1 MRLPV
6 KIALI
11 TLTASL
17 LFVGAAAAQE
27 SVADFYREKTIRIT
41 VGAAAGGGNDTYAR
55 LVARQLSK
63 YVPGNPS
70 VIIQNIPGAG
80 SNKAASYVALHA
92 PRDGTAIGAIQP
104 SAVLQPLLSDM
115 KLPHD
120 PSKFIA
126 LGSASSGVYLC
137 LVRSDAPVKTFEEA
151 LSKEVLI
158 GTPGEGSTLRE
169 MPILLVNLLGAKL
182 KLIGGYTGSSE
193 ILVAI
198 ERNEVHG
205 MCGMGYSSISMQ
217 RGEWLRNGML
227 RILVQED
234 MVGHPE
240 VTKLGVPLAPSFAK
254 TEEDRQVMEML
265 YGKNQFG
272 RPFVLPEGVPP
283 DRVAA
288 LRKAFV
294 AAMRDPQS
302 VEEAQK
308 LGMDLGEMEGSAMQ
322 ALVTRLY
329 ALPPNVIERAKQALI
344 YKGPSK

>member
-1 MRLPV
+1 MRRNV
-6 KIALI
+6 VALAA
-11 TLTASL
+11 TLFLAS
-17 LFVGAAAAQE
+17 AAAAQDQ
-27 SVADFYREKTIRIT
+27 VAEFYRGKTVRIT

-55 LVARQLSK
+55 LMARQFGK
-63 YVPGNPS
+63 YIPGNPA

-80 SNKAASYVALHA
+80 ANKAASYVALQA

-104 SAVLQPLLSDM
+104 SSVLQPLLSDV

-137 LVRSDAPVKTFEEA
+137 LVRSDAPVKTFEETFT
-151 LSKEVLI
+151 KEVLI

-169 MPILLVNLLGAKL
+169 MPILLVNVLGAKL
-182 KLIGGYTGSSE
+182 KLIGGYSGSSE

-217 RGEWLRNGML
+217 RGEWLRNGTM
-227 RILVQED
+227 RIIVQED
-234 MVGHPE
+234 MKGHPE
-240 VTKLGVPLAPSFAK
+240 VNKLGVPLATSFAK
-254 TEEDRQVMEML
+254 TDEDRQVMEML
-265 YGKNQFG
+265 YGKNEFG

-294 AAMRDPQS
+294 ASMQDP
-302 VEEAQK
+302 VTVAEATK
-308 LGMDLGEMEGSAMQ
+308 LGMDLGEMEGGAMQ
-322 ALVTRLY
+322 ALVEKLY
-329 ALPPNVIERAKQALI
+329 AMPPRVVERAKQALI
-344 YKGPSK
+344 YKPAR

>member
-1 MRLPV
+1 M
-6 KIALI
+6 KTGSIALVVI
-11 TLTASL
+11 LCVTGGAS
-17 LFVGAAAAQE
+17 AQDA
-27 SVADFYREKTIRIT
+27 VADFYRDKTIRIT

-55 LVARQLSK
+55 LVARQLGK
-63 YVPGNPS
+63 YMPGNPN

-80 SNKAASYVALHA
+80 SNKAASYVALQA
-92 PRDGTAIGAIQP
+92 PKDGTAIGAIQP

-137 LVRSDAPVKTFEEA
+137 LVRSDAPVKTFEETFT
-151 LSKEVLI
+151 KEVLI

-169 MPILLVNLLGAKL
+169 MPILLINVLGAKL

-205 MCGMGYSSISMQ
+205 MCGMGYSSIAMQ
-217 RGEWLRNGML
+217 RGEWLRNGTM

-234 MVGHPE
+234 MNGHPE
-240 VTKLGVPLAPSFAK
+240 VNKMGVPLAPSFAK

-272 RPFVLPEGVPP
+272 RPFVLPDGVPP
-283 DRVAA
+283 ERVAA

-294 AAMRDPQS
+294 AAMRDPQTA
-302 VEEAQK
+302 EEAQK
-308 LGMDLGEMEGSAMQ
+308 LGMDLGDMEGGEMQ
-322 ALVTRLY
+322 ALVAKLY
-329 ALPPNVIERAKQALI
+329 ALPPKVIERAKQALI
-344 YKGPSK
+344 YKGPPPKQ

>member
-1 MRLPV
+1 M
-6 KIALI
+6 KAALLAFAAALHLAG
-11 TLTASL
+11 T
-17 LFVGAAAAQE
+17 AAAQE
-27 SVADFYREKTIRIT
+27 AVADFYRGKTIYIT

-55 LVARQLSK
+55 LAARQLTK
-63 YVPGNPS
+63 YVPGNPT
-70 VIIQNIPGAG
+70 VVIQNIPGAG
-80 SNKAASYVALHA
+80 SNKAASYVALQA

-104 SAVLQPLLSDM
+104 SAVLQPLLSNT

-120 PSKFIA
+120 PSRFIA
-126 LGSASSGVYLC
+126 LGSASRGVYLC
-137 LVRSDAPVKTFEEA
+137 VVRSDAPVKTFEETF
-151 LSKEVLI
+151 SREVLI

-169 MPILLVNLLGAKL
+169 MPILLVNVLGAKL
-182 KLIGGYTGSSE
+182 KLIGGYTGSAE

-217 RGEWLRNGML
+217 RGEWLRNGTL

-240 VTKLGVPLAPSFAK
+240 VNKLGVPLAPSFAK

-294 AAMRDPQS
+294 AAMRDPQT

-308 LGMDLGEMEGSAMQ
+308 LGMDLGEMEGGEMQ

-329 ALPPNVIERAKQALI
+329 SLPKNVIERAKQALI
-344 YKGPSK
+344 YKGPTR

>member
-1 MRLPV
+1 MRSAIV
-6 KIALI
+6 
-11 TLTASL
+11 TLTAALCCAGTSS
-17 LFVGAAAAQE
+17 AQDA
-27 SVADFYREKTIRIT
+27 VADFYRGKTVRIT

-55 LVARQLSK
+55 LVARQFSK
-63 YVPGNPS
+63 YIPGNPGI
-70 VIIQNIPGAG
+70 IIQNIPGAG
-80 SNKAASYVALHA
+80 SNKAASYIALQA

-104 SAVLQPLLSDM
+104 SAVLQPLLSEI

-120 PSKFIA
+120 PSRFIA

-137 LVRSDAPVKTFEEA
+137 VVRADAPVKSFEETF
-151 LSKEVLI
+151 SKEILI

-169 MPILLVNLLGAKL
+169 MPILLVNVLGAKL

-193 ILVAI
+193 VLVAI

-217 RGEWLRNGML
+217 RGEWLRNGTI

-234 MVGHPE
+234 MNGHPD
-240 VTKLGVPLAPSFAK
+240 VNKLGVPLAPSFAK
-254 TEEDRQVMEML
+254 TEEDRQVMAML

-283 DRVAA
+283 ERVAA
-288 LRKAFV
+288 LRQAFV
-294 AAMRDPQS
+294 AAMRDPQT
-302 VEEAQK
+302 VEEAGK
-308 LGMDLGEMEGSAMQ
+308 LGMDLGEMEGGEMQ
-322 ALVTRLY
+322 ALVSKLY

-344 YKGPSK
+344 YKTPK

>member
-1 MRLPV
+1 M
-6 KIALI
+6 KIVVA
-11 TLTASL
+11 TLAATLWLA
-17 LFVGAAAAQE
+17 GTAAAQDA
-27 SVADFYREKTIRIT
+27 VADFYRGKTVRIT

-55 LVARQLSK
+55 LMALQFGK
-63 YVPGNPS
+63 YIPGNPQ

-80 SNKAASYVALHA
+80 SNKAASYVALQA
-92 PRDGTAIGAIQP
+92 PKDGTAIGAIQP
-104 SAVLQPLLSDM
+104 SAVLQPLLSDV

-137 LVRSDAPVKTFEEA
+137 LVRADAPVKTFAETF
-151 LSKEVLI
+151 SKEVLI

-169 MPILLVNLLGAKL
+169 MPILLVNVLGAKL
-182 KLIGGYTGSSE
+182 KLIGGYAGSSE
-193 ILVAI
+193 ILIAI

-217 RGEWLRNGML
+217 RGEWLRNGTL

-234 MVGHPE
+234 MKGHPE
-240 VTKLGVPLAPSFAK
+240 VNKMGVPLAPSFAK
-254 TEEDRQVMEML
+254 TDEDRQVMEML
-265 YGKNQFG
+265 YGKNEFG
-272 RPFVLPEGVPP
+272 RPFVLPEGVPA

-294 AAMRDPQS
+294 AAMQDPQT
-302 VEEAQK
+302 VAEAKK
-308 LGMDLGEMEGSAMQ
+308 LGMDLGEMEGGAMQ

-329 ALPPNVIERAKQALI
+329 GLPPRVIERAKQALV
-344 YKGPSK
+344 YRPGAK

>member
-1 MRLPV
+1 L
-6 KIALI
+6 
-11 TLTASL
+11 
-17 LFVGAAAAQE
+17 Q
-27 SVADFYREKTIRIT
+27 
-41 VGAAAGGGNDTYAR
+41 
-55 LVARQLSK
+55 
-63 YVPGNPS
+63 
-70 VIIQNIPGAG
+70 
-80 SNKAASYVALHA
+80 A

-104 SAVLQPLLSDM
+104 SAVLQPLLSNM

-120 PSKFIA
+120 PSRFIA

-137 LVRSDAPVKTFEEA
+137 VVRSDAPVKTFAETF
-151 LSKEVLI
+151 SKEVLI

-169 MPILLVNLLGAKL
+169 MPILLVNVLGAKL
-182 KLIGGYTGSSE
+182 KLIGGYTGSAE

-234 MVGHPE
+234 MTGHPE
-240 VTKLGVPLAPSFAK
+240 VNKLGVPLAPSFAK

-272 RPFVLPEGVPP
+272 RPFVLPEGVPA

-294 AAMRDPQS
+294 AAMRDPQT

-308 LGMDLGEMEGSAMQ
+308 LGMDLGDMEGGEMQ
-322 ALVTRLY
+322 ALVAKLY
-329 ALPPNVIERAKQALI
+329 ALPPKVIERAKQALI
-344 YKGPSK
+344 YKGPK